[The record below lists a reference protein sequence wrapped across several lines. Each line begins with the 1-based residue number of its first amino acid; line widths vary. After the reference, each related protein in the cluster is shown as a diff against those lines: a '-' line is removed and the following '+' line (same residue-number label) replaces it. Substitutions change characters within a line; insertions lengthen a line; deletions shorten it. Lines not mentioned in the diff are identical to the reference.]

1 MKETTKPLVKA
12 TGLAKRYPSF
22 TLQDVSLEVNAGSIT
37 GFIGRNGAGKSTT
50 LKCLEGSLHPDAGE
64 ITYFGRPFLG
74 NEEAAKRQVGF
85 ELGGVDFYRTK
96 RLSEIAQVTRR
107 FYEAPQRRAFGEQG
121 HERATAHLSETGGQP
136 SVCAWDQQA
145 YEHYCRLFDLDQ
157 RKRVKDLS
165 QGMRV
170 KFSLALALS
179 HRSRLL
185 ILDEPTSGLDPAS
198 REEVLDIFL
207 DLARKQEVGILFST
221 HITSDLDKCADHIIY
236 IDDGRIVG
244 SGEISAFK
252 ARYRV
257 APLEVAQAAKVPII
271 GTRRSVSGDTALVS
285 ARSGIGVPATLD
297 DIMTHTHKFDHA
309 STSATSE
316 DLADT
321 DSTHAHKEAI

>member
-1 MKETTKPLVKA
+1 MKDTTKPLVKA
-12 TGLAKRYPSF
+12 TGLTKRYPSF
-22 TLQDVSLEVNAGSIT
+22 TLQDVSLEVSAGSIT

-64 ITYFGRPFLG
+64 VAYFGRPFAG

-107 FYEAPQRRAFGEQG
+107 FYEAPQRHAFDEQG
-121 HERATAHLSETGGQP
+121 RERVTAHLSEERSRP
-136 SVCAWDQQA
+136 PVCTWDQQA
-145 YEHYCRLFDLDQ
+145 YEHYCQLFDLDQ

-207 DLARKQEVGILFST
+207 DLARRQEVGILFST

-244 SGEISAFK
+244 AGEISAFK

-257 APLEVAQAAKVPII
+257 APLEVAQRAKAPII
-271 GTRRSVSGDTALVS
+271 GTRRSVSGDTALVP
-285 ARSGIGVPATLD
+285 AQAGIGTPATLD

-309 STSATSE
+309 AASAIPDNHT
-316 DLADT
+316 DA
-321 DSTHAHKEAI
+321 DSTHAPKEAI